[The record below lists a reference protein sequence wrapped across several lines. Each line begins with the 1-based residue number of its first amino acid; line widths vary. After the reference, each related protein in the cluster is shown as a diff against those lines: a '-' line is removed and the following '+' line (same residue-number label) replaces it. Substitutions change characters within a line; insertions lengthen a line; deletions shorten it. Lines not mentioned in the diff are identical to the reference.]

1 MKRKWKPLRLLA
13 AAMTA
18 ALLLAGCGAGSDNS
32 ATSSMAMSA
41 TDEMEITM
49 DAANGL
55 ETGEI
60 DANTL
65 EDSER
70 KIVYTASV
78 SIETDTFEDSSDTI
92 QQLVDEAGG
101 YIASSSLRGNTGRGS
116 RSVSY
121 SCKIPA
127 EHYKRFLESLS
138 GTGNVYRVNQYTD
151 DITTQYVDVEAR
163 LSTLENQRKRLE
175 ELASEAEDIDTLLS
189 IETQLGEVQY
199 QLESYTA
206 QMRTLQNQVSYSTV
220 DIDLSEVANVSE
232 GTAFGTRVKAAFGGS
247 WDTFVAAVQGLIIA
261 LIYLLPGLVVLAV
274 ILAVV
279 IPLVIRHKRKERARK
294 PASPAPGQ
302 WTGWKT
308 PAEKPEQPPVPEEKP
323 DTKTDPDKS

>member
-1 MKRKWKPLRLLA
+1 MKRKWKPIRLLV

-41 TDEMEITM
+41 SDGMEITM
-49 DAANGL
+49 DAAAANGL

-65 EDSER
+65 EDTER

-78 SIETDTFEDSSDTI
+78 SIETETFEDSSDTI

-101 YIASSSLRGNTGRGS
+101 YIASSSLRGNTSKGS

-127 EHYKRFLESLS
+127 ENYKSFLESLS

-163 LSTLENQRKRLE
+163 LSTLENQRERLE

-206 QMRTLQNQVSYSTV
+206 QMRALQNQVSYSTV
-220 DIDLSEVANVSE
+220 DIDLSEVNNVSE
-232 GTAFGTRVKAAFGGS
+232 GAAFGTRVKAAFGGS
-247 WDTFVAAVQGLIIA
+247 WDTFVAAVQGIIIV

-279 IPLVIRHKRKERARK
+279 IPLAVRHKRKEKARK
-294 PASPAPGQ
+294 PASSTPGQ
-302 WTGWKT
+302 WSGWKT
-308 PAEKPEQPPVPEEKP
+308 PAEQPPVPEEKP
-323 DTKTDPDKS
+323 DTETDPDKK